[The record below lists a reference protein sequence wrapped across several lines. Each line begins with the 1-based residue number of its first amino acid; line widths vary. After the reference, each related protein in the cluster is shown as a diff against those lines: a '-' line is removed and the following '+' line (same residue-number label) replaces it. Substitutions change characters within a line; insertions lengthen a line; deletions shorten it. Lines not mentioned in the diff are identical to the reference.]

1 MGNSISQPED
11 NLTEVQKIKNI
22 LAADTETFSTKIG
35 GANDV
40 QDDEEAIRV
49 QRQFI
54 EDARII
60 GEQNRVI
67 DENILRDRHYG
78 NLVMN
83 AINEGNLEN
92 LQQLINDRPPMVM
105 FPIIENDRKYIPIDL
120 AIDKGNLPM
129 IKYLRDIMKNFQN

>member
-1 MGNSISQPED
+1 MGNSVSQPED
-11 NLTEVQKIKNI
+11 NLTEIQKIKNI

-40 QDDEEAIRV
+40 QDDEEAIRI

-60 GEQNRVI
+60 DEQNRI
-67 DENILRDRHYG
+67 AAENVLRDRHYG
-78 NLVMN
+78 NLLIK
-83 AINEGNLEN
+83 AITEGNLEH
-92 LQQLINDRPPMVM
+92 LQQLINDRPPMVT
-105 FPIIENDRKYIPIDL
+105 FPISENDPRYMPIDL